1 MGKID
6 KKLQE
11 KGEEMD
17 LRKTRGRWE
26 KLQKIEIIR
35 DPNGY
40 FNDNS
45 DSNNP
50 ICTLCVDG
58 C

>member
-26 KLQKIEIIR
+26 KLQKIEKELDEEII
-35 DPNGY
+35 P
-40 FNDNS
+40 S
-45 DSNNP
+45 M
-50 ICTLCVDG
+50 
-58 C
+58 